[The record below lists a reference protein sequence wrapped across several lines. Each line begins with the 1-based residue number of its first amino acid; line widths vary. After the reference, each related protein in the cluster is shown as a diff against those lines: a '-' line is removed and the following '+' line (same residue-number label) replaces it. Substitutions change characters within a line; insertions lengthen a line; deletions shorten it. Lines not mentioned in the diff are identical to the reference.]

1 MSDRYM
7 IRVRGVLGPLLR
19 ITFREMSCEARPCQS
34 TLHGRLDED
43 GLDHLLKRL
52 AESGVELLYLEA
64 SRG

>member
-7 IRVRGVLGPLLR
+7 IRVYGVLGPLLR
-19 ITFREMSCEARPCQS
+19 ITFKEMSCEARPCQS

-43 GLDHLLKRL
+43 ALHHLLKRL

-64 SRG
+64 SSG

>member
-7 IRVRGVLGPLLR
+7 IRVYGVLGPLLR
-19 ITFREMSCEARPCQS
+19 ITFKDMSCEARPCQS

-43 GLDHLLKRL
+43 ALHQLLKRL

-64 SRG
+64 SSG